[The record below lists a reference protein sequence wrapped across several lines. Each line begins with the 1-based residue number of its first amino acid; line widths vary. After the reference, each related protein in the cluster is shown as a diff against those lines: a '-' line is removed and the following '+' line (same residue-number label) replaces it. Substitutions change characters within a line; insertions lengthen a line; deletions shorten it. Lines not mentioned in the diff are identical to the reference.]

1 MVKLKHQG
9 ESIQGGEDG
18 AVEADYIISGAATKE
33 AALEQLLDPA
43 NTAEAISHPT
53 YGTLYREQVP
63 QLDEIDA
70 EQGFWTGKVRWTVPN
85 ADASLDENEP
95 IVSFNTIGGS
105 GHLTHSKETIA
116 QATLDSAFDGTP
128 DFHRAIGV
136 SSDGD
141 VDGTEIIVPIYEW
154 EETHLVN
161 ASTVTRN
168 FRRDIFQAT
177 GTVCTA
183 EFRDFAIGEALFMGA
198 SGTSH
203 GTSKP
208 WEINFRFAGS
218 ANAKRSKSMGSARW
232 TRTAGITSGS
242 ITSRRS
248 RRGDISP
255 RSRVSS
261 LSASTNAS
269 RGLSCPEAGAGSARA
284 RTSSTRSAHEPLSA
298 CDYYTRKADAKVFAI
313 KTEDG
318 RPIAAVG
325 PLEPGRGEATTPSRT
340 TSSIRASPRGTGT
353 SGATSSPWGASGCD
367 TARSRASSPRRPS
380 AARGRSRMDGRD
392 HQPIERSP
400 PASSFPGR

>member
-70 EQGFWTGKVRWTVPN
+70 EQGYWMGKVRWTVPN

-198 SGTSH
+198 SGTSR

-218 ANAKRSKSMGSARW
+218 ANAKAIKVDGIGPVDKDGWDYLWVYYVQEESAGRYIPKV
-232 TRTAGITSGS
+232 AGVFVE
-242 ITSRRS
+242 
-248 RRGDISP
+248 
-255 RSRVSS
+255 RVYERI
-261 LSASTNAS
+261 AWAFMPGS
-269 RGLSCPEAGAGSARA
+269 RGGFRPGPNVFNPIGA
-284 RTSSTRSAHEPLSA
+284 
-298 CDYYTRKADAKVFAI
+298 
-313 KTEDG
+313 
-318 RPIAAVG
+318 
-325 PLEPGRGEATTPSRT
+325 
-340 TSSIRASPRGTGT
+340 
-353 SGATSSPWGASGCD
+353 
-367 TARSRASSPRRPS
+367 
-380 AARGRSRMDGRD
+380 
-392 HQPIERSP
+392 
-400 PASSFPGR
+400 